1 MVVRPTV
8 PWYNDNINA
17 AKRLSRKAERKWRR
31 TKSDIDYIDF
41 KKKKNYVTYIMNQA
55 RQEFYRNFIEEN
67 SIDQGRLFK
76 AAKKLLSKRNDV
88 SFPQYSDKVALVN
101 DIGGYF
107 VNKIEAICSDIEAS
121 DAHLNRGV
129 RDAVPKDLELDDT
142 QIFSDFQHLTED
154 DVNSLVQK
162 SAKRSC
168 SLDPIPTSV

>member
-1 MVVRPTV
+1 
-8 PWYNDNINA
+8 
-17 AKRLSRKAERKWRR
+17 
-31 TKSDIDYIDF
+31 
-41 KKKKNYVTYIMNQA
+41 MNQA